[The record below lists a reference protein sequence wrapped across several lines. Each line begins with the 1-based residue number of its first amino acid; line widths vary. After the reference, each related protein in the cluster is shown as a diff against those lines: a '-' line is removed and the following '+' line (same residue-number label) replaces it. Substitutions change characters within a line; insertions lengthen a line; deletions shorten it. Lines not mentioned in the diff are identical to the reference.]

1 MLAFAAGGIMEAEV
15 EARTAAAKGARTPMR
30 EVQRNGYR
38 DRDWVGE
45 DQKTVRVRAKAID
58 PGDQLTCE
66 AVFPRRAR
74 GTDRAGEPE
83 AAQGQLLP
91 ELSGA
96 PTHGRESPR
105 GRHSGG
111 LRHGV
116 STRSVDDLVKAMG

>member
-1 MLAFAAGGIMEAEV
+1 MPAYAAGRIMQAEV

-30 EVQRNGYR
+30 GVQRNGYR

-45 DQKTVRVRAKAID
+45 DRKTVRVRAKAID

-74 GTDRAGEPE
+74 GPDRAGDPE

-91 ELSGA
+91 QLPGTS
-96 PTHGRESPR
+96 PHGGEGPR
-105 GRHSGG
+105 GGDPGS

-116 STRSVDDLVKAMG
+116 STRPVDGLVEAMG